1 MMLYIIGRL
10 VYNCVNCMN
19 TTIYSI
25 HVNRYYHLFK
35 QGELDDLF
43 RQIEGVEIET
53 TGYDRDN
60 HYVIA
65 CKK

>member
-1 MMLYIIGRL
+1 MLCIIG
-10 VYNCVNCMN
+10 N
-19 TTIYSI
+19 SI
-25 HVNRYYHLFK
+25 WLRAWDRVLSALFLSLIRYYHLFK

-43 RQIEGVEIET
+43 RQVEGVEIET